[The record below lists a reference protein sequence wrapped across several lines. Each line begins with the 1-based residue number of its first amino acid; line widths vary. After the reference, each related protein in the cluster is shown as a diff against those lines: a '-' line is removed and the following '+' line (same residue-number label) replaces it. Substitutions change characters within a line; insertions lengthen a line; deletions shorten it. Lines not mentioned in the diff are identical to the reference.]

1 MGVTPNGSC
10 PLCEN
15 ESESINH
22 LFFTYRYSKNCLD
35 VVLSWLGFNSK
46 SPRLASSFKKIENV
60 CSQGKSV
67 WITLSCLV
75 YQIWKTRNKA
85 IWQAKFKSTQ
95 SIKKTI
101 KMELKA
107 HSYIIYIKENDRD
120 TSWLYRTIY
129 DVQFCCFMCYYYGI
143 LSYLMFS
150 SYLLCT

>member
-1 MGVTPNGSC
+1 MAHVHCVKMRVNQSTTFSSPTGIVKIV
-10 PLCEN
+10 LM
-15 ESESINH
+15 
-22 LFFTYRYSKNCLD
+22 LFY
-35 VVLSWLGFNSK
+35 LG
-46 SPRLASSFKKIENV
+46 LALIQNLRAQQSRFKKIENV